1 MKGRRGGRRGK
12 EGEVARGC
20 CLGFSK
26 GEGEGAAASSLPC
39 RRLSWWATTRKDET
53 GFILQKADLGI
64 CILFLSSCKKA
75 RLLFFLPLEK
85 RKKKS
90 GRKNL
95 PRLSSPVARAP
106 ALFDALRPFVRR
118 RMQLSVTFISIG
130 TRESVQ
136 RSRNTIAYHTWPTK
150 NTSPQKASPPLAGEP
165 SHVSGC
171 VLTKKKKEKN

>member
-1 MKGRRGGRRGK
+1 MPGVAVWGSRRGRGRGLQRAPSPAG
-12 EGEVARGC
+12 AY
-20 CLGFSK
+20 LG
-26 GEGEGAAASSLPC
+26 GRLQERTRRASSF
-39 RRLSWWATTRKDET
+39 RKLISV
-53 GFILQKADLGI
+53 FVYYSFHLARKLA
-64 CILFLSSCKKA
+64 CSSFSPSK
-75 RLLFFLPLEK
+75 K

-150 NTSPQKASPPLAGEP
+150 NASPQKASPPLAGEP

-171 VLTKKKKEKN
+171 VLTKKKHKRKYKRGRKE

>member
-85 RKKKS
+85 KEEKKREKKS
-90 GRKNL
+90 
-95 PRLSSPVARAP
+95 SSPFIACCQSAGVIRCTSS
-106 ALFDALRPFVRR
+106 LRPPANAAF
-118 RMQLSVTFISIG
+118 SNIHFYWN
-130 TRESVQ
+130 Q
-136 RSRNTIAYHTWPTK
+136 RKRTA
-150 NTSPQKASPPLAGEP
+150 LA
-165 SHVSGC
+165 
-171 VLTKKKKEKN
+171 